1 MKSNH
6 HQAPRLTPSRGAF
19 LLIGLSML
27 VSIACLLLRQSL
39 TLTKSELLLLAI
51 LETIAAMLIP
61 AFLGLFQVMQLR
73 PEQIRVNR
81 LEHGKMVYLFLLGIF
96 LLFPETLMNNI
107 IRMLFHRP
115 GIEQAGNAGWEAGT
129 FFPAF
134 LLATVMKPAA
144 ASLFYDA
151 YLVRAFSEKRRALKY
166 GIPVMLAS
174 VQGIMNRGPGAV
186 LAGILTVSCYVQS
199 DSLLAPVLLLSGY
212 GFGQVLLSR
221 LMEIGLFAPGSFP
234 GSMILLV
241 CTYLAM
247 VWLGK
252 VYRIPPAEGE
262 MHLLGNIR
270 LSGKE
275 KRLCLIAAGAVI
287 LAIVA
292 AEVLQ

>member
-27 VSIACLLLRQSL
+27 VSIACLMLRQSL

-107 IRMLFHRP
+107 IRMLFHRL

-134 LLATVMKPAA
+134 LLAAVMKPAA

-186 LAGILTVSCYVQS
+186 LACYVQS

-221 LMEIGLFAPGSFP
+221 LMEIGLFVPGSFP
-234 GSMILLV
+234 GSMVLLV
-241 CTYLAM
+241 CTYLAV

>member
-1 MKSNH
+1 
-6 HQAPRLTPSRGAF
+6 
-19 LLIGLSML
+19 
-27 VSIACLLLRQSL
+27 
-39 TLTKSELLLLAI
+39 
-51 LETIAAMLIP
+51 MLIP

-107 IRMLFHRP
+107 IRMLFHRL

-174 VQGIMNRGPGAV
+174 VQGIM
-186 LAGILTVSCYVQS
+186 SCYVQS

-212 GFGQVLLSR
+212 GFGQVLMSR

-234 GSMILLV
+234 GSMVLLV

>member
-27 VSIACLLLRQSL
+27 VSIACLMLRQSL
-39 TLTKSELLLLAI
+39 PLTKSELLLLAI

-107 IRMLFHRP
+107 IRMLFHRL
-115 GIEQAGNAGWEAGT
+115 GIEQTGNAGWEAGT

-199 DSLLAPVLLLSGY
+199 DSL
-212 GFGQVLLSR
+212 
-221 LMEIGLFAPGSFP
+221 FAPGSFP
-234 GSMILLV
+234 CSMVLLV